1 MFCTLIFGCRDW
13 PSSIYSW
20 SSPKGLNAWNFQ
32 KFEWTFLDGAVTC
45 FSWALDNFSS
55 GTHLCQFL
63 NILFS
68 SALSDGWLICS
79 DLRDSRSFICA
90 RTCSISVATY
100 PSFCW
105 GALHDIQLFCACFR
119 QFKLFKLRVLTVI
132 AGGKFIFRT
141 NCDNNQSS
149 TLFSRTLD
157 YMLTF

>member
-1 MFCTLIFGCRDW
+1 MIDW
-13 PSSIYSW
+13 PSLNESYACIYRYMNHLYPFERFYSW
-20 SSPKGLNAWNFQ
+20 IARLELIRN
-32 KFEWTFLDGAVTC
+32 C
-45 FSWALDNFSS
+45 IFSS